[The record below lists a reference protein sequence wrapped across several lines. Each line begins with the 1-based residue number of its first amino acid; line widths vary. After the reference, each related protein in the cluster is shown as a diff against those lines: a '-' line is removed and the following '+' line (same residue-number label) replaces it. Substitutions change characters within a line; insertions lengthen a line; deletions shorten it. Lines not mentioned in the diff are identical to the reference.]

1 MRNNLIDF
9 IRGIAFILMLIHHYH
24 HFNPNSNLMPKI
36 VSNLGIISRTLF
48 IILVGVSMRLFAKKN
63 NRSTLTLLER
73 ISFNG
78 PYKKS
83 YLILLSALMVTFA
96 SYLFLPNSQIIFFSV
111 LHFIAIATILMK
123 EASSNLYITIIIGII
138 SLIISE
144 YMTTKNGSD
153 NILHLIFGGYTR
165 SRFPIDI
172 FPLFQW
178 LPYVSTGIVIGE
190 YINNINVDYDTIY
203 EPIEYCGRNSLY
215 LYVLHVIPCI
225 YWFSTKNKQ

>member
-9 IRGIAFILMLIHHYH
+9 IRGIAFILMLTHHYY

-36 VSNLGIISRTLF
+36 VANLGLISRTLF
-48 IILVGVSMRLFAKKN
+48 IILVGVSMRLFTKN
-63 NRSTLTLLER
+63 DTSELTLLEK

-83 YLILLSALMVTFA
+83 YLILLSALMITFA
-96 SYLFLPNSQIIFFSV
+96 TYLFLPNNEIIFFGV
-111 LHFIAIATILMK
+111 LHFIAVATILMK
-123 EASSNLYITIIIGII
+123 EISSNLYITIFIGVI

-144 YMTTKNGSD
+144 YMTTQTGSD

-165 SRFPIDI
+165 TRFPIDI

-178 LPYVSTGIVIGE
+178 LPYVSLGIVLGE
-190 YINNINVDYDTIY
+190 YINKSDVNYDTIY

-225 YWFSTKNKQ
+225 YWLSTKYN

>member
-9 IRGIAFILMLIHHYH
+9 IRGIAFILMLTHHYY

-36 VSNLGIISRTLF
+36 VANLGLISRTLF
-48 IILVGVSMRLFAKKN
+48 IILVGVSMRLFTKN
-63 NRSTLTLLER
+63 NTSELTLLEK

-83 YLILLSALMVTFA
+83 YLILLSALMITFA
-96 SYLFLPNSQIIFFSV
+96 TYLFLPNNEIIFFGV
-111 LHFIAIATILMK
+111 LHFIAVATILMK
-123 EASSNLYITIIIGII
+123 EISSNLYITIFIGVI

-144 YMTTKNGSD
+144 YMTTQTGSD

-165 SRFPIDI
+165 TRFPIDI

-178 LPYVSTGIVIGE
+178 LPYVSFGIVLGE
-190 YINNINVDYDTIY
+190 YINKSDVDYDTIY

-225 YWFSTKNKQ
+225 YWLSTKYN